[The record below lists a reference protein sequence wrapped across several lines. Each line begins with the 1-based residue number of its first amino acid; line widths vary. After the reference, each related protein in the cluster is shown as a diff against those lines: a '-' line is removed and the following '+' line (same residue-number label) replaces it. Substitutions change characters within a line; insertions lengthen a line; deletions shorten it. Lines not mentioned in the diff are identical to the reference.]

1 MARDVITVRWVAG
14 LFSPG
19 GWLLLATW
27 IFLQVEEVRVAAAPY
42 ARFFC
47 FGALA
52 AAALLSWYYH
62 RGRVLL
68 VAVAAGLLVWGL
80 GALEVAGALPRLA
93 AVFLLP
99 LNFALF
105 AWLRETDVVSPT
117 GVLKLGLIPAQVL
130 GVVVLGSK
138 ESRLLEAFL
147 RWGEPTGGWTWMPRT
162 ELLAFAAAA
171 ALLLALVF
179 HRRTKL
185 EVGLLWALGAVFVG
199 LNQTGKPEAL
209 LFYGGAAGFIL
220 LFAVLEHGYE
230 VAYRDELTGL
240 PGRRALNELL
250 PQLGGRYAIAMCDV
264 DHFKNFNDTH
274 GHEAGD
280 QVLRMVAAKLSRVP
294 GGGRAYRYGGEEFT
308 LVFTDRSAKEALPFA
323 ESLRGAIASSGFVL
337 RGPDRP
343 KEKPEQTLEA
353 RSKTAVTISI
363 SIGLAER
370 SKSHSTPEL
379 VLEAADHALYRAKEA
394 GRNCVK
400 LAEGTPG

>member
-1 MARDVITVRWVAG
+1 MARDIITVRWVAG

-19 GWLLLATW
+19 GWLLLAVW
-27 IFLQVEEVRVAAAPY
+27 IFLQVEEVRVAAGPY

-52 AAALLSWYYH
+52 AAALLSWYYN

-80 GALEVAGALPRLA
+80 GSLEVAGSLPRLA

-105 AWLRETDVVSPT
+105 AWLEESGVVSPS
-117 GVLKLGLIPAQVL
+117 GILKMGLIPAQVL
-130 GVVVLGSK
+130 GVVVLGSR
-138 ESRLLEAFL
+138 ESRLLEGFL
-147 RWGEPTGGWTWMPRT
+147 RWGEPTGGWTWMPLI

-171 ALLLALVF
+171 LFLLALVF
-179 HRRTKL
+179 HRRTKV

-209 LFYGGAAGFIL
+209 LFYAGTAGLIL

-240 PGRRALNELL
+240 PGRRSLNERL
-250 PQLGGRYAIAMCDV
+250 PELGGRYAIAMCDV

-294 GGGRAYRYGGEEFT
+294 GGGRAFRYGGEEFT
-308 LVFTDRSAKEALPFA
+308 LVFADRSAKEALPFA
-323 ESLRGAIASSGFVL
+323 ESLREAIAGSGFVL

-343 KEKPEQTLEA
+343 PEKPEQKPEP
-353 RSKTAVTISI
+353 RSTTAVTISI

-400 LAEGTPG
+400 LAEGTPA

>member
-1 MARDVITVRWVAG
+1 MARDIITVRWLAG
-14 LFSPG
+14 LFSPS

-27 IFLQVEEVRVAAAPY
+27 GLLQMEAARLVAAPY

-52 AAALLSWYYH
+52 AAALLSWYYN

-68 VAVAAGLLVWGL
+68 VAVAVGLLVWGL
-80 GALEVAGALPRLA
+80 DPLAVAGALPRLA

-105 AWLRETDVVSPT
+105 GWLEERGVVSPS
-117 GVLKLGLIPAQVL
+117 GILKMGLIPAQVL
-130 GVVVLGSK
+130 GVVMLGSK
-138 ESRLLEAFL
+138 ENPYLGAFL
-147 RWGEPTGGWTWMPRT
+147 RWGEPSGGWTWMPLA
-162 ELLAFAAAA
+162 ELLSFAAAA
-171 ALLLALVF
+171 LFLLALVF
-179 HRRTKL
+179 QRRTKV
-185 EVGLLWALGAVFVG
+185 EVGLLWALGAVFVA

-209 LFYGGAAGFIL
+209 LFYAGTAGLIL

-230 VAYRDELTGL
+230 AAYRDELTGL
-240 PGRRALNELL
+240 PGRRLLSELL

-280 QVLRMVAAKLSRVP
+280 QVLRMVAAKLSQVP
-294 GGGRAYRYGGEEFT
+294 GGGRAFRYGGEEFT
-308 LVFTDRSAKEALPFA
+308 LVFADRSAKEALPFA
-323 ESLRGAIASSGFVL
+323 ESLRQAIASSGFVL

-343 KEKPEQTLEA
+343 QDKPEQKVEPK
-353 RSKTAVTISI
+353 SKKSVTIAI

-394 GRNCVK
+394 GRNCTK
-400 LAEGTPG
+400 LAEGTAG